1 MSFLQFVSPI
11 FCLIDGNFVC
21 ISECQDIVFES
32 QNIRSVA
39 FLSIEMVQEQIV
51 RYRKRSVSPSA
62 KLSNKLI
69 RSVKSF
75 SCISL
80 PTDSPFFCEK
90 S

>member
-1 MSFLQFVSPI
+1 MNVKTLSLKVKTFVLS
-11 FCLIDGNFVC
+11 L
-21 ISECQDIVFES
+21 
-32 QNIRSVA
+32 

-51 RYRKRSVSPSA
+51 RCRKRSVSPSA

-80 PTDSPFFCEK
+80 PTDSPFFVRNPKVNVEEEPWVK
-90 S
+90 LNTVQ